1 MAGLK
6 AVDALHKL
14 ERGLLTRIQSLFAIH
29 LVAILFGAT
38 GIFGAL
44 ILADAWMITW
54 GRALFAVL
62 TLVSLSRLF
71 AAIGRQ
77 HHHDDVSWRLHW
89 LAFVL
94 SGGMLALHWVT
105 FFHSVKL
112 GGIAVATLGFASFPA
127 FITLIEAFFLRE
139 KVGWAEWLRLLLVS
153 IGLVLIT
160 PSFKWADQGTEGLL
174 WGILSGAAFGVLAVI
189 NRRKLSRVNAFQ
201 VAGIQ
206 NGLVFL
212 LLLPLILPSLKTVG
226 MRDWL
231 LIAALGIV
239 CTGLAHWLFVSSL
252 RQLPARTAGLVVASE
267 PLYAILFAWILF
279 SQVPT
284 GRMLVGAAVMMAAI
298 FSASFAVHQKNTE
311 LIS

>member
-1 MAGLK
+1 M
-6 AVDALHKL
+6 
-14 ERGLLTRIQSLFAIH
+14 LTRIQSLFAIH

-38 GIFGAL
+38 GIFGA
-44 ILADAWMITW
+44 IIQADAWMITW

-62 TLVSLSRLF
+62 TLVTLNRVLT
-71 AAIGRQ
+71 GMGQR
-77 HHHDDVSWRLHW
+77 HHDDGSSWRVHL
-89 LAFVL
+89 LAFAL
-94 SGGMLALHWVT
+94 SGGMLAIHWVT

-127 FITLIEAFFLRE
+127 FITLIEALFLRE
-139 KVGWAEWLRLLLVS
+139 KVGLAEWLRLLLVS
-153 IGLVLIT
+153 MGLLLIT
-160 PSFKWADQGTEGLL
+160 PSFEWADQGTEGLF

-189 NRRKLSRVNAFQ
+189 NRRTLSRVNAFH

-206 NGLVFL
+206 NGVVFL
-212 LLLPLILPSLKTVG
+212 LLLPWVLPTLKTVSAH
-226 MRDWL
+226 DWM

-284 GRMLVGAAVMMAAI
+284 GRMLVGAAVMMTAI
-298 FSASFAVHQKNTE
+298 FSASLAVHRQKTE
-311 LIS
+311 ATR

>member
-1 MAGLK
+1 M
-6 AVDALHKL
+6 
-14 ERGLLTRIQSLFAIH
+14 LTRIQSLFAIH

-38 GIFGAL
+38 GIFGA
-44 ILADAWMITW
+44 IIQADAWMITW

-62 TLVSLSRLF
+62 TLATLNRVLTSMG
-71 AAIGRQ
+71 GR
-77 HHHDDVSWRLHW
+77 HHHDGASWRMHW

-94 SGGMLALHWVT
+94 SAGMLALHWVT

-127 FITLIEAFFLRE
+127 FITLIEALLLKE

-153 IGLVLIT
+153 FGLVLIT
-160 PSFKWADQGTEGLL
+160 PSFHWADQGTEGLF
-174 WGILSGAAFGVLAVI
+174 WGVLSGAAFGVLAVI
-189 NRRKLSRVNAFQ
+189 NRRKLSRVNAFH

-212 LLLPLILPSLKTVG
+212 LLLPWVLPALNTV
-226 MRDWL
+226 RLHDWL

-267 PLYAILFAWILF
+267 PLYAILFAWVLF

-284 GRMLVGAAVMMAAI
+284 GRMLLGAAVMMAAI
-298 FSASFAVHQKNTE
+298 FSASLAVHRQNTE